1 VKEEGSMAKAILH
14 PSFGIIFS
22 MSQHLRFHGGTL
34 VLEGAPP
41 GAVLPAPFRWVK
53 GKPRC
58 PACHY
63 ASLLPWL
70 KAHGVRD
77 RVPRWKSLHLEL
89 HDPREPHD
97 YQREALAAWLA
108 TGGRGSVV
116 LPTGAGKTLLAM
128 HAIARLARSTL
139 VIVPTIDLLHQWY
152 AALCAAFPTM
162 EIGVFYGLEK
172 ELRELTVSTYPSAWS
187 HMGEFGDAFKLV
199 IFDEVHHLPAPSW
212 QEIALM
218 SIAPHRLGLTATY
231 PKPMETAGPLFGAL
245 GAPEGRSLDDL
256 IGPLVYAKNVDDLS
270 GIQLAEYRTIRIWI
284 DLTPEERAVYD
295 AAYSAYTG
303 FVKASGLRESHGP
316 GWWGEYTRRSAFDEG
331 ARQAKV
337 AERQLRRL
345 VANAQNKLRALDDL
359 LKEHA
364 HERILIFTEYT
375 DLVYTLS
382 RRHLLP
388 TITHHTKAAER
399 KAILDGFRTGTY
411 RALLTSRALNEG
423 VDVPEAKVAIIL
435 GGSASAQ
442 EYAQRLG
449 RILRKRA
456 NKTALLYEVV
466 ARHTLEEGI
475 SQRRR
480 RKARY
485 TA

>member
-1 VKEEGSMAKAILH
+1 MR
-14 PSFGIIFS
+14 
-22 MSQHLRFHGGTL
+22 QQLRFHGGTL
-34 VLEGAPP
+34 VLENTSPD
-41 GAVLPAPFRWVK
+41 AVLPAPFRWVK

-58 PACHY
+58 PAHHY

-70 KAHGVRD
+70 KQHGVKD
-77 RVPRWKSLHLEL
+77 RVPRWKHLSLEL
-89 HDPREPHD
+89 NDHREPHD
-97 YQREALAAWLA
+97 YQREALTAWLA
-108 TGGRGSVV
+108 GEGRGSVV
-116 LPTGAGKTLLAM
+116 LPTGAGKTLLAI
-128 HAIARLARSTL
+128 HAIARLAHSTL
-139 VIVPTIDLLHQWY
+139 IIVPTIDLLHQWY
-152 AALCAAFPTM
+152 AALCAAFPST

-172 ELRELTVSTYPSAWS
+172 ELRELTVSTYPSAWN
-187 HMGEFGDAFKLV
+187 HIGEFGDAFKLI

-218 SIAPHRLGLTATY
+218 SVAPHRLGLTATY
-231 PKPMETAGPLFGAL
+231 PKPMETAGRSVGTVP
-245 GAPEGRSLDDL
+245 APEGRGLENL

-270 GIQLAEYRTIRIWI
+270 GTQLAEYRTIRVRV
-284 DLTPEERAVYD
+284 DLTLEERAVYD
-295 AAYSAYTG
+295 AAYSTYTG
-303 FVKASGLRESHGP
+303 FVKATGLRESHGP
-316 GWWGEYTRRSAFDEG
+316 GWWGEYTRRSAFDAE

-337 AERQLRRL
+337 AERRLRRL
-345 VANAQNKLRALDDL
+345 VANAQNKLQVLEDL

-364 HERILIFTEYT
+364 HERVLIFTEYT

-388 TITHHTKAAER
+388 AITHHTKAAER
-399 KAILDGFRTGTY
+399 KAILDAFRTGQY
-411 RALLTSRALNEG
+411 KALLTSRALNEG

-456 NKTALLYEVV
+456 NKTALLYEVIV
-466 ARHTLEEGI
+466 RHTVEEGI

-485 TA
+485 TV

>member
-1 VKEEGSMAKAILH
+1 
-14 PSFGIIFS
+14 
-22 MSQHLRFHGGTL
+22 MSQHLRYQGGTL
-34 VLEGAPP
+34 VLENTPSN
-41 GAVLPAPFRWVK
+41 AVLPAPFRWVK

-58 PACHY
+58 TANHY
-63 ASLLPWL
+63 ASLILWL
-70 KAHGVRD
+70 KENAVRD
-77 RVPRWKSLHLEL
+77 SVPRWKHLDLEL
-89 HDPREPHD
+89 NDSREPHD

-108 TGGRGSVV
+108 AEGRGSVV
-116 LPTGAGKTLLAM
+116 LPTGAGKTLLAI
-128 HAIARLARSTL
+128 HAIARMARSTL

-152 AALCAAFPTM
+152 AALCAAFPAT

-172 ELRELTVSTYPSAWS
+172 ELRDVTVSTYPSAWS

-231 PKPMETAGPLFGAL
+231 PKPIETAGPLFKSL
-245 GAPEGRSLDDL
+245 HAPEGRGLEDL
-256 IGPLVYAKNVDDLS
+256 IGPLLYAKNVDDLS
-270 GIQLAEYRTIRIWI
+270 GIQLAEYRTIRIRV

-295 AAYSAYTG
+295 AAYSTYTG
-303 FVKASGLRESHGP
+303 FVKATGLRESHGP
-316 GWWGEYTRRSAFDEG
+316 GWWGEYTRRSAFDAG

-364 HERILIFTEYT
+364 NEQILIFTEYT

-388 TITHHTKAAER
+388 AITHHTKAAER
-399 KAILDGFRTGTY
+399 KAILDGFRTGQFK
-411 RALLTSRALNEG
+411 ALLTSRALNEG

-456 NKTALLYEVV
+456 NKTALLYEVI
-466 ARHTLEEGI
+466 ARHTVEEGV

-480 RKARY
+480 RKATY
-485 TA
+485 AV

>member
-1 VKEEGSMAKAILH
+1 
-14 PSFGIIFS
+14 
-22 MSQHLRFHGGTL
+22 MSPYLRFHGGTL
-34 VLEGAPP
+34 VLEGIPAN
-41 GAVLPAPFRWVK
+41 AALPAAFRWIK

-58 PACHY
+58 PASYY
-63 ASLLPWL
+63 AGLLPWL
-70 KAHGVRD
+70 KQHGIRD
-77 RVPRWKSLHLEL
+77 HVPRWKPLHLEL
-89 HDPREPHD
+89 HDSREPHE

-108 TGGRGSVV
+108 ADGRGSVV
-116 LPTGAGKTLLAM
+116 LPTGAGKTLLAI
-128 HAIARLARSTL
+128 HAITKLARSTL

-152 AALCAAFPTM
+152 AVLCAAFPTM

-187 HMGEFGDAFKLV
+187 HMGDFGDAFKLV

-218 SIAPHRLGLTATY
+218 SVAPHRLGLTATY
-231 PKPMETAGPLFGAL
+231 PKPLESAGPLFAAFQ
-245 GAPEGRSLDDL
+245 APEGRRLEDL

-270 GIQLAEYRTIRIWI
+270 GMQLAEYRTIRIRV
-284 DLTPEERAVYD
+284 DLTPEERALYD
-295 AAYSAYTG
+295 VAYSTYTG
-303 FVKASGLRESHGP
+303 FVKATGLRESHGP
-316 GWWGEYTRRSAFDEG
+316 GWWGEYTRRSAFDAE

-337 AERQLRRL
+337 AERRLRRL
-345 VANAQNKLRALDDL
+345 VANAQNKLRVLDDL

-364 HERILIFTEYT
+364 HEQVLIFTEYT
-375 DLVYTLS
+375 ALVYTLS

-388 TITHHTKAAER
+388 AITHHTRAAER
-399 KAILDGFRTGTY
+399 KDILDGFRTGKY
-411 RALLTSRALNEG
+411 KALLTSRALNEG

-442 EYAQRLG
+442 EYIQRLG

-456 NKTALLYEVV
+456 NKTALLYEVIV
-466 ARHTLEEGI
+466 RHTVEEGI

-480 RKARY
+480 RKAIY
-485 TA
+485 EV

>member
-1 VKEEGSMAKAILH
+1 
-14 PSFGIIFS
+14 
-22 MSQHLRFHGGTL
+22 MSQLLRYHGGTL
-34 VLEGAPP
+34 VLENTPP
-41 GAVLPAPFRWVK
+41 GAVLPASFRWVK

-58 PACHY
+58 PAHYY
-63 ASLLPWL
+63 ASLIPWL
-70 KAHGVRD
+70 KAHGIRD
-77 RVPRWKSLHLEL
+77 TVPRWKHLSLEL
-89 HDPREPHD
+89 NDPREPHD

-108 TGGRGSVV
+108 AEGRGSVV
-116 LPTGAGKTLLAM
+116 LPTGAGKTFLAI
-128 HAIARLARSTL
+128 HVIARLARSTL

-152 AALCAAFPTM
+152 AVLCNAFPTM

-172 ELRELTVSTYPSAWS
+172 ELRDVTVSTYPSAWG

-218 SIAPHRLGLTATY
+218 SVAPHRLGLTATY
-231 PKPMETAGPLFGAL
+231 PKPIETAGPLFGAL
-245 GAPEGRSLDDL
+245 QAPEGRGLEDL

-270 GIQLAEYRTIRIWI
+270 GTQLAEYRTIRIRV

-303 FVKASGLRESHGP
+303 FVKATGLRESHGP
-316 GWWGEYTRRSAFDEG
+316 GWWGEYTRRSAFDAG

-337 AERQLRRL
+337 AERQLHRL
-345 VANAQNKLRALDDL
+345 VANARNKLRVLDDL

-364 HERILIFTEYT
+364 HDRILIFTEYT

-388 TITHHTKAAER
+388 AITHHTKAAER
-399 KAILDGFRTGTY
+399 KAILDGFRTGQF

-442 EYAQRLG
+442 EYIQRLG

-456 NKTALLYEVV
+456 NKTALLYEVIV
-466 ARHTLEEGI
+466 RHTVEEGI

-485 TA
+485 TV

>member
-1 VKEEGSMAKAILH
+1 
-14 PSFGIIFS
+14 

-34 VLEGAPP
+34 VLENTPP
-41 GAVLPAPFRWVK
+41 EAVLPAPFHWVK

-58 PACHY
+58 PANHY

-70 KAHGVRD
+70 KEHKVQD
-77 RVPRWKSLHLEL
+77 HVPRWKTLQLEL

-97 YQREALAAWLA
+97 YQREALNAWLA
-108 TGGRGSVV
+108 SGGRGSVV
-116 LPTGAGKTLLAM
+116 LPTGAGKTFLAI

-139 VIVPTIDLLHQWY
+139 IIVPTIDLLHQWY
-152 AALCAAFPTM
+152 ATLCAAFPTM

-172 ELRELTVSTYPSAWS
+172 ELREVTVSTYPSAWS
-187 HMGEFGDAFKLV
+187 HMGEFGDAFKLI

-212 QEIALM
+212 QEMALM
-218 SIAPHRLGLTATY
+218 SVAPHRLGLTATY
-231 PKPMETAGPLFGAL
+231 PKPVETAGPLFENLHASQVRTL
-245 GAPEGRSLDDL
+245 EDL

-270 GIQLAEYRTIRIWI
+270 GNQLAEYRTIRVRV
-284 DLTPEERAVYD
+284 DLTLEERALYD
-295 AAYSAYTG
+295 AAYSTYTG
-303 FVKASGLRESHGP
+303 FVKATGLRESHGP
-316 GWWGEYTRRSAFDEG
+316 GWWGEYTRRSAFDAG
-331 ARQAKV
+331 ARRAKV

-345 VANAQNKLRALDDL
+345 VANAENKLRALDDL

-364 HERILIFTEYT
+364 HDRILIFTEYT

-388 TITHHTKAAER
+388 AITHHTKAAER
-399 KAILDGFRTGTY
+399 KAILDGFQTGQY
-411 RALLTSRALNEG
+411 KALLTSRALNEG

-442 EYAQRLG
+442 EYIQRLG

-456 NKTALLYEVV
+456 NKTALLYEVIV
-466 ARHTLEEGI
+466 RHTVEEGI

-480 RKARY
+480 RSARY
-485 TA
+485 SV

>member
-1 VKEEGSMAKAILH
+1 
-14 PSFGIIFS
+14 
-22 MSQHLRFHGGTL
+22 
-34 VLEGAPP
+34 
-41 GAVLPAPFRWVK
+41 
-53 GKPRC
+53 
-58 PACHY
+58 
-63 ASLLPWL
+63 
-70 KAHGVRD
+70 
-77 RVPRWKSLHLEL
+77 VPRWKSLNLDL
-89 HDPREPHD
+89 NDPRQPHD
-97 YQREALAAWLA
+97 YQREALTAWLA
-108 TGGRGSVV
+108 AGGRGSVV
-116 LPTGAGKTLLAM
+116 LPTGAGKTLLAI

-139 VIVPTIDLLHQWY
+139 IIVPTIDLLHQWY
-152 AALCAAFPTM
+152 AVLCAAFSTL

-172 ELRELTVSTYPSAWS
+172 ELRDLTVTTYPSAWS
-187 HMGEFGDAFKLV
+187 HMGEFGDAFKLI

-218 SIAPHRLGLTATY
+218 SVAPQRLGLTATY
-231 PKPMETAGPLFGAL
+231 PKPMESAGPLFAAL
-245 GAPEGRSLDDL
+245 HEPEGRSLEDL

-270 GIQLAEYRTIRIWI
+270 GIQLADYRTIRVRV

-295 AAYSAYTG
+295 AAYSTYTG
-303 FVKASGLRESHGP
+303 FVKATGLRESHGP
-316 GWWGEYTRRSAFDEG
+316 GWWGEYTRRSAFDAE
-331 ARQAKV
+331 ARRAKV

-345 VANAQNKLRALDDL
+345 VANAQNKLRVLDDL

-388 TITHHTKAAER
+388 AITHHTKAAER
-399 KAILDGFRTGTY
+399 KAILDGFRTGQFK
-411 RALLTSRALNEG
+411 ALLTSRALNEG

-456 NKTALLYEVV
+456 NKTALLYEVIV
-466 ARHTLEEGI
+466 RHTVEEGI

-480 RKARY
+480 RKAVY
-485 TA
+485 TV

>member
-1 VKEEGSMAKAILH
+1 MTIYPRIGY
-14 PSFGIIFS
+14 SFGIIFL
-22 MSQHLRFHGGTL
+22 MSQQLRFHGGTL
-34 VLEGAPP
+34 VLENTSP
-41 GAVLPAPFRWVK
+41 GAMLPAPFRWVK

-58 PACHY
+58 TANHY

-70 KAHGVRD
+70 KEHGVRD
-77 RVPRWKSLHLEL
+77 RVPRWKQLNLEL
-89 HDPREPHD
+89 NDPREPHD

-108 TGGRGSVV
+108 AEGRGSVV
-116 LPTGAGKTLLAM
+116 LPTGAGKTLLAI
-128 HAIARLARSTL
+128 HAIASLARSTL

-152 AALCAAFPTM
+152 AALCAAFPTT
-162 EIGVFYGLEK
+162 EIGVFYGVEK
-172 ELRELTVSTYPSAWS
+172 ELRELTISTYPSAWS
-187 HMGEFGDAFKLV
+187 HMGEFGDAFKLI

-218 SIAPHRLGLTATY
+218 SVAPHRLGLTATY
-231 PKPMETAGPLFGAL
+231 PESMETAGPLFADIH
-245 GAPEGRSLDDL
+245 APEGRSLEDL

-270 GIQLAEYRTIRIWI
+270 GTQLAEYRTIRIRV
-284 DLTPEERAVYD
+284 DLTPEERARYD
-295 AAYSAYTG
+295 TAYSIYTG
-303 FVKASGLRESHGP
+303 FVKAAGLRESHGP
-316 GWWGEYTRRSAFDEG
+316 GWWDEYTRRSAFDAE

-345 VANAQNKLRALDDL
+345 VANAQNKLRVLDDL

-364 HERILIFTEYT
+364 HERILIFTEFT
-375 DLVYTLS
+375 DLVYILS

-388 TITHHTKAAER
+388 AITHHTRAAER
-399 KAILDGFRTGTY
+399 KAILDGFRTGQF

-442 EYAQRLG
+442 EYVQRLG

-466 ARHTLEEGI
+466 VRHTVEEGI

-485 TA
+485 TV

>member
-1 VKEEGSMAKAILH
+1 
-14 PSFGIIFS
+14 
-22 MSQHLRFHGGTL
+22 MSQYLRFDGGTL
-34 VLEGAPP
+34 VLENTPP
-41 GAVLPAPFRWVK
+41 DAWVPAPFRWVK
-53 GKPRC
+53 GKLRC

-63 ASLLPWL
+63 AGLLPWL
-70 KAHGVRD
+70 REHGIRD
-77 RVPRWKSLHLEL
+77 GVPRWKHLEL
-89 HDPREPHD
+89 ELNDPREPHD

-108 TGGRGSVV
+108 ANGRGSVV
-116 LPTGAGKTLLAM
+116 LPTGAGKTFLAI

-139 VIVPTIDLLHQWY
+139 IIVPTIDLLHQWY
-152 AALCAAFPTM
+152 AALCAAFPTT

-172 ELRELTVSTYPSAWS
+172 ELRDLTVSTYPSAWS
-187 HMGEFGDAFKLV
+187 HIGAFGDAFKLI

-231 PKPMETAGPLFGAL
+231 PTPIETAGPLFGISQTPGNREL
-245 GAPEGRSLDDL
+245 EDL

-270 GIQLAEYRTIRIWI
+270 GKQLAEYRTIRIRV
-284 DLTPEERAVYD
+284 DLTQEERKGYD
-295 AAYSAYTG
+295 TAYAAYTG
-303 FVKASGLRESHGP
+303 FVKATGLRETYGP
-316 GWWGEYTRRSAFDEG
+316 GWWGEYTRRSAFDAG

-345 VANAQNKLRALDDL
+345 VAHAHNKLQVLDDL

-364 HERILIFTEYT
+364 HEQVLIFTEYT

-388 TITHHTKAAER
+388 AITHQTKAAER
-399 KAILDGFRTGTY
+399 KALLDGFRTGQFK
-411 RALLTSRALNEG
+411 ALLTSRALNEG

-456 NKTALLYEVV
+456 NKTALLYEVIV
-466 ARHTLEEGI
+466 RHTVEEGI

-485 TA
+485 TV

>member
-1 VKEEGSMAKAILH
+1 MIGPRIRYNL
-14 PSFGIIFS
+14 F
-22 MSQHLRFHGGTL
+22 MSPHLRFHGGTL
-34 VLEGAPP
+34 VLEDVPAKV
-41 GAVLPAPFRWVK
+41 VLPAAFQWIK

-58 PACHY
+58 PASYY
-63 ASLLPWL
+63 ATLVPWL
-70 KAHGVRD
+70 KQHGIQD
-77 RVPRWKSLHLEL
+77 RVPRWKPLHLEL
-89 HDPREPHD
+89 NDSREPHD
-97 YQREALAAWLA
+97 YQREALTAWLSA
-108 TGGRGSVV
+108 DGRGSVV
-116 LPTGAGKTLLAM
+116 LPTGAGKTLLAI

-152 AALCAAFPTM
+152 AVLCAAFPM
-162 EIGVFYGLEK
+162 LEIGVFYGLEK
-172 ELRELTVSTYPSAWS
+172 ELRELTVSTYPSAWG
-187 HMGEFGDAFKLV
+187 HMGEFGDVFQLI

-218 SIAPHRLGLTATY
+218 SVAPHRLGLTATY
-231 PKPMETAGPLFGAL
+231 PKPMETAGPLFATFK
-245 GAPEGRSLDDL
+245 APEGRGLEDL
-256 IGPLVYAKNVDDLS
+256 IGPLVYAKHVDDLS
-270 GIQLAEYRTIRIWI
+270 GIQLAAYRTIRIRV
-284 DLTPEERAVYD
+284 DLTPEERSAYD
-295 AAYSAYTG
+295 ASYATYTG
-303 FVKASGLRESHGP
+303 FVKATGLRESHGP
-316 GWWGEYTRRSAFDEG
+316 GWWGEYTRRSAFDAE

-337 AERQLRRL
+337 AERKLRRL

-364 HERILIFTEYT
+364 HEQVLIFTEYT

-388 TITHHTKAAER
+388 AITHHTKAAER
-399 KAILDGFRTGTY
+399 KAILDGFRTGIY
-411 RALLTSRALNEG
+411 KALLTSRALNEG

-435 GGSASAQ
+435 GGSASSQ
-442 EYAQRLG
+442 EYIQRLG

-456 NKTALLYEVV
+456 NKTALLYEVIV
-466 ARHTLEEGI
+466 RHTVEEGI

>member
-1 VKEEGSMAKAILH
+1 
-14 PSFGIIFS
+14 
-22 MSQHLRFHGGTL
+22 MSQYLRFHGGTL

-41 GAVLPAPFRWVK
+41 GAALPGSFRWVK

-58 PACHY
+58 TANHY
-63 ASLLPWL
+63 ASLRPWL
-70 KAHGVRD
+70 KEQGVRD
-77 RVPRWKSLHLEL
+77 GVPRWKTLHLEL
-89 HDPREPHD
+89 NDPREPHD
-97 YQREALAAWLA
+97 YQREALAAWLGA
-108 TGGRGSVV
+108 GGRGSVV

-152 AALCAAFPTM
+152 AALCAAFPAT

-172 ELRELTVSTYPSAWS
+172 ELRELTVSTYSSAWG
-187 HMGEFGDAFKLV
+187 HIGEFGDAFKLV

-218 SIAPHRLGLTATY
+218 SVAPHRLGLTATY
-231 PKPMETAGPLFGAL
+231 PKPVESAGPLFESL
-245 GAPEGRSLDDL
+245 QAPEGRGLEDL
-256 IGPLVYAKNVDDLS
+256 IGPLVYAKNVDELT
-270 GIQLAEYRTIRIWI
+270 GNQLAEYRTIRVRV
-284 DLTPEERAVYD
+284 DMTSEEQAIYD
-295 AAYSAYTG
+295 AAYATYTG

-316 GWWGEYTRRSAFDEG
+316 GWWGEYTRRSAFDTE

-337 AERQLRRL
+337 AERRLRRL
-345 VANAQNKLRALDDL
+345 VAHAQNKLRALDDL

-364 HERILIFTEYT
+364 HERVLIFTETT

-388 TITHHTKAAER
+388 AITHHTKAAER
-399 KAILDGFRTGTY
+399 KAILDGFRSGQFQ
-411 RALLTSRALNEG
+411 ALLTSRALNEG

-449 RILRKRA
+449 RILRKRG
-456 NKTALLYEVV
+456 NKTALLYEVIV
-466 ARHTLEEGI
+466 RHTLEEGI

-480 RKARY
+480 RTARY
-485 TA
+485 TV